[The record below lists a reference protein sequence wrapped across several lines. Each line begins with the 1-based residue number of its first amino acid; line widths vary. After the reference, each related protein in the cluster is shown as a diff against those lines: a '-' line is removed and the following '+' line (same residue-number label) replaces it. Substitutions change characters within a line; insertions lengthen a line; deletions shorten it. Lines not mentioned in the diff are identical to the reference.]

1 MDILPAEVH
10 YEISLRAPPTETPI
24 AIRGEMSTL
33 VGDDEDG
40 EEDMMEETPMPAA
53 IAIGEKSG
61 LFAKRAPVSPLP
73 ERSPRRPL
81 PPATRRSISRSS
93 HDSTTPQPRA
103 QTPIQTPVNSSANT
117 SFKSSKSARSAKGT
131 PHPVKTMSGGSL
143 PRRVLAPSEDEGEDE
158 PAFPP
163 ATAPAPR
170 AGAYNPDQTFNFD
183 ESSMDLSMSVLGSR
197 GGPRRVPMRQALPRT
212 DPAVAAAARR
222 LALAHSIG
230 RSNKR
235 DESGS
240 ERTASPQEE
249 RDGMADATF
258 TLDDLRTGRDGRES
272 MSVGE
277 RRAERSNGV
286 EELDATVRRTP
297 RRTSPA
303 KPTPTRTIK
312 PRRST
317 LDQELRRSSIA
328 SSIAISAT
336 GNASFS
342 MLTGEELPPGM
353 LDDDDDDTRSFAMPL
368 NVPIAE
374 ERIVSKFQSLRVVPI
389 VSQA

>member
-1 MDILPAEVH
+1 
-10 YEISLRAPPTETPI
+10 
-24 AIRGEMSTL
+24 
-33 VGDDEDG
+33 
-40 EEDMMEETPMPAA
+40 
-53 IAIGEKSG
+53 
-61 LFAKRAPVSPLP
+61 
-73 ERSPRRPL
+73 
-81 PPATRRSISRSS
+81 
-93 HDSTTPQPRA
+93 
-103 QTPIQTPVNSSANT
+103 
-117 SFKSSKSARSAKGT
+117 
-131 PHPVKTMSGGSL
+131 
-143 PRRVLAPSEDEGEDE
+143 
-158 PAFPP
+158 
-163 ATAPAPR
+163 
-170 AGAYNPDQTFNFD
+170 
-183 ESSMDLSMSVLGSR
+183 MDLSMSILGTR
-197 GGPRRVPMRQALPRT
+197 DGPRRVPMRQALPRT

-249 RDGMADATF
+249 RGGMADATF
-258 TLDDLRTGRDGRES
+258 TLDDLRTDREGRERES

-277 RRAERSNGV
+277 RRAERSSGV
-286 EELDATVRRTP
+286 EEELDATPRRTP

-312 PRRST
+312 RRRST

-353 LDDDDDDTRSFAMPL
+353 LEDDDDDTVNFLKRMGEGEGGRYEFGLGDEGGDEDDFGPL
-368 NVPIAE
+368 EDEHMYVGVGTRPKTGGFLAHGGAGGPAVWTE
-374 ERIVSKFQSLRVVPI
+374 V
-389 VSQA
+389 